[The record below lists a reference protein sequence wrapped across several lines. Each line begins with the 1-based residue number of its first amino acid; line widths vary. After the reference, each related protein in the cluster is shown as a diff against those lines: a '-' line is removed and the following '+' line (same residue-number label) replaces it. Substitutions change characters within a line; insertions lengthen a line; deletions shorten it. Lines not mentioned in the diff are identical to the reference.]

1 MNEEFIST
9 VAKRTFKEILRQIKS
24 TPNVVIPFAIL
35 GLLLGNVYVT
45 VIGIA
50 LIIALVAYDEYKKL
64 INEIETDVK
73 AASFAAEAE
82 RTEPV
87 EPLLK
92 EEDQYGEDTQATEV
106 LKAGEGK

>member
-1 MNEEFIST
+1 MNDEFIST
-9 VAKRTFKEILRQIKS
+9 VAKRTFNEIKRQIKS

-73 AASFAAEAE
+73 AASFAAEVE

-87 EPLLK
+87 EPLVK
-92 EEDQYGEDTQATEV
+92 EEGQDTQATEV

>member
-24 TPNVVIPFAIL
+24 TPNVVIPFAIM
-35 GLLLGNVYVT
+35 GLALCNLYAT
-45 VIGIA
+45 LIYTA
-50 LIIALVAYDEYKKL
+50 LIIAFVAYAQYQKL

-73 AASFAAEAE
+73 AASFAAEVE

-87 EPLLK
+87 EPLVK
-92 EEDQYGEDTQATEV
+92 EEGQDTQATEV